1 MKNRS
6 GDSPAREQSSD
17 RWRRAQGL
25 FREALD
31 RRPEDRSAY
40 LEKACPDDPDLHAE
54 VEALVATHETLE
66 RSEEGSR
73 APGDEGPAGG
83 TPLASGFPRGLDAAR
98 AASLL
103 EAMHTTSPE
112 LPSAIGPYRP
122 LRRLGGGGM
131 GVVWLARDPRLDRK
145 VALKLLPP
153 WLALD
158 EAASRRFWEEAKA
171 ASALDHANIE
181 TVHEIGE
188 TEDGRRYIVMAYY
201 EGETLAERIRRG
213 PLPVAE
219 VVDVAAQVAEG
230 LAAAHARGIVHRDI
244 KPGNLILTPEG
255 VAKIVDFGVAKVAG
269 RALTKTGATLGTV
282 AYMSPEQTR
291 GEEVDRRTDL
301 WSLGVVLFEML
312 TGKRPFR
319 GANDRVLIH
328 AIRNDEPEP
337 VEGVRPAVPEA
348 LGGVVRRCLAKES
361 GGRYSDAR
369 DLLEDLRP
377 FRSFAASSGMADGAG
392 VGDAGR
398 RARAGRGR
406 RMATAAAVGGVLLL
420 AAGLVL
426 SRGSSGTRPE
436 IAAAASAIAV
446 LPAVPVTEDSALARL
461 GRELAVTLGANL
473 DGIGRIRTTPALTVL
488 AHADEAARSPEHAAR
503 VARRLGARSVLH
515 GSLLRS
521 GSDVRLDLVLIDA
534 EELVPLARATA
545 TAPAED
551 IVALTDS
558 AALALLRDVWPEGPM
573 PAPSLS
579 EITTR
584 SLRALQAYLEGE
596 AAFARGEYPEAVQAY
611 ERAFAEDSTF
621 WFAYWRSLYPRIY
634 EGRGP
639 DSAALAVAF
648 DHRHEL
654 PEPERLLVESYSV
667 GTTRERLAI
676 LKRLTQRFPDYWPG
690 WWEYGD
696 VLVHRGPYL
705 GTTYGDAR
713 AALDRVVEL
722 NPGFASGWEHLFW
735 VAVFERDTANARRAL
750 PRLERLATPGSFRF
764 NSDMLP
770 YLHALER
777 LLRAG
782 GEFTEQG
789 VLRLAREVVAI
800 HDGGAPI
807 RPEALATGFV
817 AFGFPRAQLQFADAI
832 LAAGAT
838 GELAAAQW
846 WGRSLAWAARGAWG
860 QALDDAARW
869 AELSTDSWAGLRAYG
884 LATVGAALGA
894 VEPGAAASHRSMAVG
909 SSAVRTP
916 EGRAELAWLDGI
928 LAYLRDDDGALAA
941 AAALGESGAPGR
953 ARLERS
959 LGAFRRAAAGD
970 RNGAARRLAALE
982 EETAAG
988 LVARYGGRTPSPH
1001 LSNLSAVNRLAAARW
1016 LLGSGDTVRA
1026 ERLLSWHEAIGPIDP
1041 AELINRTVEPLA
1053 LLERARI
1060 EEATGRD
1067 SLARVHYTAFLER
1080 YDHPPPTH
1088 GALVEGALQALRRLS
1103 IAEED

>member
-1 MKNRS
+1 MKNSS
-6 GDSPAREQSSD
+6 GDSPAREQSSE

-31 RRPEDRSAY
+31 RHPEDRSAY
-40 LEKACPDDPDLHAE
+40 LENACSDDPDLRAE
-54 VEALVATHETLE
+54 VEALLATHETLE
-66 RSEEGSR
+66 RSEQGSG

-83 TPLASGFPRGLDAAR
+83 APRGSGFPRGLDAAR
-98 AASLL
+98 AAFLL
-103 EAMHTTSPE
+103 EAVHTTSPE
-112 LPSAIGPYRP
+112 VPAEIGPYRP

-131 GVVWLARDPRLDRK
+131 GVVWLARDPRLDREI
-145 VALKLLPP
+145 ALKLLPP

-171 ASALDHANIE
+171 ASALDHPNIE

-201 EGETLAERIRRG
+201 EGETLAGRIRRG

-230 LAAAHARGIVHRDI
+230 LGAAHARGIVHRDI

-255 VAKIVDFGVAKVAG
+255 VTKIVDFGVAKVAG

-291 GEEVDRRTDL
+291 GGEVDRRTDL

-337 VEGVRPAVPEA
+337 VEAVRPAVPEA
-348 LGGVVRRCLAKES
+348 LGGVVRRCLAKEP
-361 GGRYSDAR
+361 GRRYSDAR

-377 FRSFAASSGMADGAG
+377 FRSFAASSGMSDRAG
-392 VGDAGR
+392 VGD
-398 RARAGRGR
+398 AGRGR

-426 SRGSSGTRPE
+426 SRGSSGTRTE

-473 DGIGRIRTTPALTVL
+473 DGIGRIRTTPAITVL
-488 AHADEAARSPEHAAR
+488 AHADEAARSLEHGAR

-521 GSDVRLDLVLIDA
+521 GSDVRLDLVLLDA
-534 EELVPLARATA
+534 EDLDPLASATA

-558 AALALLRDVWPEGPM
+558 AALALLRSVWREGPM

-584 SLRALQAYLEGE
+584 SLPALRAYLEGE
-596 AAFARGEYPEAVQAY
+596 AAFARGEYPEAVEAY
-611 ERAFAEDSTF
+611 ERAFAEDPTF
-621 WFAYWRSLYPRIY
+621 WFAYWRSLYPRLY
-634 EGRGP
+634 EGRGL
-639 DSAALAVAF
+639 DSATLAVAF

-654 PEPERLLVESYSV
+654 PEPERLLVESFAV
-667 GTTRERLAI
+667 GTTRERLSI
-676 LKRLTQRFPDYWPG
+676 LQRLTQRFPDYWPG

-696 VLVHRGPYL
+696 ELVHRGPYL

-713 AALDRVVEL
+713 AALERVVEL

-735 VAVFERDTANARRAL
+735 VAVFQRDTARA
-750 PRLERLATPGSFRF
+750 PQAVRRLERLATPGSFRF

-770 YLHALER
+770 YLHALEQ
-777 LLRAG
+777 LLRNG
-782 GEFTEQG
+782 GAFTEQG
-789 VLRLAREVVAI
+789 VLRIARDALAI
-800 HDGGAPI
+800 HAGGAPI

-817 AFGFPRAQLQFADAI
+817 EFGFPRAQLQFADAI
-832 LAAGAT
+832 TTEGAA

-846 WGRSLAWAARGAWG
+846 LGRSLAWAARGAWPW
-860 QALDDAARW
+860 ALEDAERW
-869 AELSTDSWAGLRAYG
+869 TGLSADPWAGLRAYG
-884 LATVGAALGA
+884 LATVGASLGA
-894 VEPGAAASHRSMAVG
+894 VEPETAGRLRAAAVRSRA
-909 SSAVRTP
+909 SNTP

-928 LAYLRDDDGALAA
+928 LAYLQGDEQALAA
-941 AAALGESGAPGR
+941 AAAALRESGAPAR

-959 LGAFRRAAAGD
+959 LGAFRLAAAGD

-988 LVARYGGRTPSPH
+988 LVALYGARTPSPH
-1001 LSNLSAVNRLAAARW
+1001 LSNLSAVNRLTAARW
-1016 LLGSGDTVRA
+1016 LLESGDTSRA

-1041 AELINRTVEPLA
+1041 AELINRTVEPIA

-1060 EEATGRD
+1060 EEARGRD
-1067 SLARVHYTAFLER
+1067 SLARAHYAAFLER
-1080 YDHPPPTH
+1080 YDHPPPAH